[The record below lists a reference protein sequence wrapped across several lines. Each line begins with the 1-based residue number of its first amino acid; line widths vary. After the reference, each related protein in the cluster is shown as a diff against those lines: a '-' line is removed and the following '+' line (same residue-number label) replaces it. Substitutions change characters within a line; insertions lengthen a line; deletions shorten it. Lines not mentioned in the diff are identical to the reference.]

1 MLDINNEMKK
11 LMIKYPDLWKKHSH
25 KRNTLLLTAG
35 EIATKNFYVESGIL
49 KAYVYNEDLD
59 KNVVV
64 YFFANGEFIL
74 PYKKSCSEIIPTM
87 VYIETI
93 ENSII
98 HSINSND
105 WENLKE
111 KEPILDELIYYDFV
125 RLLKKFIIMA
135 QINAYPDAQTRYD
148 KACEFYP
155 ALCRISNVEVASFF
169 GNDRSTINREKSSSI
184 KKKIKK

>member
-1 MLDINNEMKK
+1 MFNIDEEIKNLIE
-11 LMIKYPDLWKKHSH
+11 KYPDLWEKKQY
-25 KRNTLLLTAG
+25 KPNTILFSKG
-35 EIATKNFYVESGIL
+35 EIVNQNFYIESGIL
-49 KAYVYNEDLD
+49 KAYTYNEDLD

-64 YFFANGEFIL
+64 HFFANGEFIL
-74 PYKKSCSEIIPTM
+74 PYKKVCSETIPTM

-169 GNDRSTINREKSSSI
+169 GNDRSTINRGKSSSI